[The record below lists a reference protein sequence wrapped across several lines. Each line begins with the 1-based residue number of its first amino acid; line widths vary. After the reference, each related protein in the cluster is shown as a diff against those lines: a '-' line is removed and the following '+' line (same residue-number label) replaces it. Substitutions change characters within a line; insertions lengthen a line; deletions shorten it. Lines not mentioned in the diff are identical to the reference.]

1 MCLTLLKE
9 DTLIRSLF
17 FLFKEFSTSMRE
29 NLFVLLTYSSQ
40 VTISM
45 MVLGIFVVGSVNVAH
60 YIELFRN
67 IIDVNVYIE
76 KTASKSELDEIKKY
90 FSQMKSDG
98 SIKGFE
104 YYSPDEAL
112 RNLYDKSAVN
122 LADLEDDNPLP
133 HKFVLKPVN
142 ILEIEELTVNLKKL
156 PKFMDVKYGKKA
168 AEQIARL
175 LWIFQFIFIAAIGIM
190 LTFCV
195 SSIVNIIRLS
205 IYARRTEIRIMKLVG
220 ATDTYTSVPFVIEGL
235 IFGLIGSFIAYVII
249 YFLYFAI
256 VKFVADWNLPPQLCV
271 PVSQLNPLLLSIL
284 MGIGSLVGIWGST
297 HGISKYLKEVY

>member
-1 MCLTLLKE
+1 
-9 DTLIRSLF
+9 
-17 FLFKEFSTSMRE
+17 MRE

-60 YIELFRN
+60 YIDLFRN

-76 KTASKSELDEIKKY
+76 KTATKSDLDDIKAFLTKMKSE
-90 FSQMKSDG
+90 G

-104 YYSPDEAL
+104 YFSPDEAL
-112 RNLYDKSAVN
+112 RNMYDKSAIN
-122 LADLEDDNPLP
+122 LADLQNDNPLP
-133 HKFVLKPVN
+133 HKFVLKPTN
-142 ILEIEELTVNLKKL
+142 ILEIEELTVGLKKL
-156 PKFMDVKYGKKA
+156 PKLMDIKYGKKA

-175 LWIFQFIFIAAIGIM
+175 LWIFQFIFLSAILIM

-220 ATDTYTSVPFVIEGL
+220 ATDTYTSVPFIIEGL
-235 IFGLIGSFIAYVII
+235 IFGLLGSFIAYVII
-249 YFLYFAI
+249 YFIYFAI
-256 VKFVADWNLPPQLCV
+256 VKFVLDWNLPPQLCV
-271 PVSQLNPLLLSIL
+271 PLNQLNPLLVSIL
-284 MGIGSLVGIWGST
+284 LGIGSLVGIWGST
-297 HGISKYLKEVY
+297 QGIAKYLKEVY